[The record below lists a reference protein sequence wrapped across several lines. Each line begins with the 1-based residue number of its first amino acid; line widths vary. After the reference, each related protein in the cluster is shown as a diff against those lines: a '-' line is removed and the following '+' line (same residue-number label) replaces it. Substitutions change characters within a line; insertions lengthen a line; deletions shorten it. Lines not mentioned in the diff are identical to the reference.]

1 MAQTDRQT
9 NSFIENS
16 IEAGILLGG
25 NGILHAML
33 VARAVTSLQ
42 RTGINHS
49 LSLPFS
55 FSSFAFSLP
64 LALSL
69 ALSLSLS
76 LALPLSLSLPLSLPL
91 YSAYTQC
98 FGIRAGSP
106 LSRAE
111 IFCLAYGLMALRCVL
126 HVRSSAPV
134 VVPSASSASIT
145 LPAGHLLHIV
155 GETDPSRECWCAP
168 SVSALG
174 AAFG

>member
-1 MAQTDRQT
+1 MASSTPCW
-9 NSFIENS
+9 S
-16 IEAGILLGG
+16 
-25 NGILHAML
+25 
-33 VARAVTSLQ
+33 RAVTSVQ

-69 ALSLSLS
+69 ALSLSLSLSLSLPLS

-134 VVPSASSASIT
+134 VVPSVSSASIA
-145 LPAGHLLHIV
+145 LPADHLLYIGV
-155 GETDPSRECWCAP
+155 DWLIDGETDPSRECWCAP